1 VRSDDGPAVTYD
13 RRVNPLYLVLEL
25 GAAGL
30 FAGAA
35 LFALR
40 RGRLPFLE
48 LVSAA
53 TFGLL
58 LEEGDQLIFQT
69 YHYAPDFVLTLDR
82 APLVIGLTWALI
94 IAGAMRIT
102 DALGVQRRYA
112 PFVDSVLAISLDLA
126 FDAIA
131 IRMGLWT
138 WRGMSLTDA
147 WFGVPAG
154 NFYAWL
160 FVTLGFSFLSRSLR
174 RRAVGSPAL
183 DWLQLLVPLPA
194 FAILLAGLVPFS
206 ILRPFVDPRP
216 GGGLVM
222 FVITLVAFVA
232 VAAYGVWGP
241 DRAPPDGAG
250 RAMLDLRMAFAS
262 RLAIHLFF
270 LGALFV
276 MGLATRLPVLL
287 GVSLAMLLVE
297 APLAWLIR
305 ARHAAAA
312 AASSVLVAE
321 PIPAAHGVA
330 ELP

>member
-1 VRSDDGPAVTYD
+1 M
-13 RRVNPLYLVLEL
+13 NPLYLALEL

-30 FAGAA
+30 FATAA

-48 LVSAA
+48 LLSAA
-53 TFGLL
+53 AFGLL

-69 YHYAPDFVLTLDR
+69 YHYAPDWVLTLDR

-102 DALGVQRRYA
+102 DALGVSRRYA

-174 RRAVGSPAL
+174 HRAARKPSL
-183 DWLQLLVPLPA
+183 EWLQLAVPLPA
-194 FAILLAGLVPFS
+194 FAILLVGLVPFS
-206 ILRPFVDPRP
+206 ILRPILDPKP
-216 GGGLVM
+216 GGGLGM
-222 FVITLVAFVA
+222 FGVTLLIF
-232 VAAYGVWGP
+232 AAIAGYGVWGP

-276 MGLATRLPVLL
+276 MGLATRLPALL
-287 GVSLAMLLVE
+287 AVSLAMLMVE
-297 APLAWLIR
+297 APLAWIIR
-305 ARHAAAA
+305 SRQRVV
-312 AASSVLVAE
+312 ASAVAE
-321 PIPAAHGVA
+321 PLPPAQGVT